1 MLPTKKESL
10 LYASLVVSVLVVLLF
25 IFQFLFHKPD
35 VVYVDNIQLFDGFN
49 MTKEMKKIGEN
60 QFNTQKTKID
70 SLYVTIQKSNP
81 AQQQILMKE
90 YVALKEN
97 LEQFNQQFAY
107 EETEKIWKRLHSYVD
122 EFSGENN
129 YKLIIGA
136 EKKQDIL
143 YADPSVNITNE
154 LINYVNS
161 KYEGAK

>member
-1 MLPTKKESL
+1 MLPTKKDLL
-10 LYASLVVSVLVVLLF
+10 LYTSLFVSGLALLF
-25 IFQFLFHKPD
+25 FISTTFFTTPD

-49 MTKEMKKIGEN
+49 MTKEMKRIGEN
-60 QFNTQKTKID
+60 QFNTQKEKID
-70 SLYVTIQKSNP
+70 SLYATIQKSNP
-81 AQQQILMKE
+81 AQQQVLMKE

-107 EETEKIWKRLHSYVD
+107 EETQKIWKRLHSYID

-129 YKLIIGA
+129 YKLIIGS

-143 YADPSVNITNE
+143 YANPNINITNE